1 MADPLQQ
8 QSQSSSSIR
17 SRSTSPFA
25 RMPPP
30 KNDRLYSDN
39 PHRVRSALSGFAGI
53 DGALRE
59 SNQESAD
66 DADGVQLLGRPYTK
80 PRRLNKRLCLF
91 ALGIAVLVPIV
102 YFLFVYV
109 PNRQSTAY
117 VITPTVK
124 VADYP
129 AELMPQS
136 SEERLVFVGDIHGC
150 NVEFAEL
157 MKQVGFDKSK
167 DKLVLLGD
175 FISKGPDSIAVL
187 ELAMELD
194 AACVRGNH
202 ENTLLRRYA
211 KKHRQTF
218 DNDVRDRLKD
228 GTKSGDLEH
237 FDDDDDDEP
246 ITIDNLKVKKV
257 QSGKLVMQHHFAIH
271 GRVYDTHSH
280 GDNDDDDCMKHEL
293 DDEFQ
298 SGDFDAGEG
307 GFVHVFADEKKII
320 KKATDEQIAYID
332 SCPLI
337 LRVPE
342 QIFGADH
349 GEVSA
354 THAGLMWNVAT
365 LEEQDPAVLLY
376 MRTIIPPDNSTA
388 SPTRDG
394 ILWNEVWNDYQE
406 TLPPSERRTVLYGH
420 DAKTGLAIR
429 EYSKGLDSRCYK
441 GDYLTALVAKKD
453 SNGRWEHEI
462 VSVKCQIHDPKLPG
476 YVDGRY

>member
-1 MADPLQQ
+1 
-8 QSQSSSSIR
+8 
-17 SRSTSPFA
+17 
-25 RMPPP
+25 
-30 KNDRLYSDN
+30 
-39 PHRVRSALSGFAGI
+39 
-53 DGALRE
+53 
-59 SNQESAD
+59 
-66 DADGVQLLGRPYTK
+66 
-80 PRRLNKRLCLF
+80 
-91 ALGIAVLVPIV
+91 
-102 YFLFVYV
+102 
-109 PNRQSTAY
+109 
-117 VITPTVK
+117 
-124 VADYP
+124 
-129 AELMPQS
+129 MPQS

-218 DNDVRDRLKD
+218 DND
-228 GTKSGDLEH
+228 
-237 FDDDDDDEP
+237 
-246 ITIDNLKVKKV
+246 
-257 QSGKLVMQHHFAIH
+257 
-271 GRVYDTHSH
+271 
-280 GDNDDDDCMKHEL
+280 L